1 LNDALTIYGNNLHSC
16 HDLWGNTKLAEYV
29 DGWMGWFKQIQEYRQ
44 KGKEFKALDAN
55 MKNEEGKGFAVPKDW
70 RLAQRLG
77 DQAPEYVGMV
87 NGLVGVFQSMD
98 MFMKAVAKQ
107 GDEVKANV
115 PKVGL
120 DKTYTEMKRINREDF
135 LQIIQ
140 VLSEYV

>member
-1 LNDALTIYGNNLHSC
+1 
-16 HDLWGNTKLAEYV
+16 
-29 DGWMGWFKQIQEYRQ
+29 MGWFKQIQEYRQ